1 MKLGMIFPGYSSQ
14 FVGMAKELY
23 DESRLVQEYF
33 EEASNCLNV
42 NFVKLCFAS
51 SDNELAKMANA
62 YTSIFLV
69 SSSLYSLLAQDG
81 ITPAVVAGVDTGQY
95 AALFAAQGISLPDG
109 LYLLNK
115 LALFYQ
121 EFLEGKQF
129 AVIKVVGLDTKALSE
144 LVLEASDTDAQA
156 AISLHESASVHYVS
170 GDHAAIEEL
179 TDLCEGHGA
188 QVTPQA
194 LEHGLH
200 SSLAQPV
207 VDALKMYLEK
217 VDFKDLTIP
226 LVNNVDALEIQS
238 GAQVKAAVLDQI
250 TSAVQWEKTIHALKD
265 CDLIIHIGPG
275 DLLLQTVHY
284 VYPQAQTISI
294 NNHKD
299 IERLKELIAHHQ
311 QRSE

>member
-81 ITPAVVAGVDTGQY
+81 ITPTVVAGMDIGQY

-121 EFLEGKQF
+121 EFLETEQF
-129 AVIKVVGLDTKALSE
+129 AIIKVVGLEAKAVEKLA
-144 LVLEASDTDAQA
+144 LEASSADTQA
-156 AISLHESASVHYVS
+156 HVSVYESASTVYVS
-170 GDHAAIEEL
+170 GDAKAIEQL

-188 QVTPQA
+188 QVSQLP

-200 SSLAQPV
+200 SQLAQPV
-207 VDALKMYLEK
+207 VDMLKMYLEK
-217 VDFKDLTIP
+217 VDFKDLSIP
-226 LVNNVDALEIQS
+226 LINNVDALEITQ
-238 GAQVKAAVLDQI
+238 GAQVKTAVLDQI
-250 TSAVQWEKTIHALKD
+250 VKPILWEQTIQQLKD
-265 CDLIIHIGPG
+265 CDVIIHIGPG

-284 VYPQAQTISI
+284 IHPQAQTIAI
-294 NNHKD
+294 NNRAD
-299 IERLKELIAHHQ
+299 IDRLKELIAT
-311 QRSE
+311 EPKPE